1 MYDANIHFGWKHA
14 LKRDKCCYDLTNIIE
29 TDLMLR
35 LWMTETNHFLDILSK
50 LLMNVS
56 IIWWISAY
64 SFFWLIFITK
74 AVKLKR
80 FKSQRYIV
88 SYI

>member
-1 MYDANIHFGWKHA
+1 MYDVNINFPWKHA

-50 LLMNVS
+50 LLRNVS
-56 IIWWISAY
+56 SIWWISAY
-64 SFFWLIFITK
+64 SFFWLIFINK
-74 AVKLKR
+74 AVKFMR
-80 FKSQRYIV
+80 FKITRV
-88 SYI
+88 